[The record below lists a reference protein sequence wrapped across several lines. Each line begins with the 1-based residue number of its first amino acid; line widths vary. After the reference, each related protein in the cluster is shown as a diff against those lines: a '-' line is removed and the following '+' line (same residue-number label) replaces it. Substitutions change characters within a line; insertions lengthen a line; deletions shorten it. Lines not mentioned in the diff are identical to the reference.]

1 MTPPAFL
8 ALGAGTLVCVLTAS
22 ASFLGWPHELHRP
35 RQPGQRLW
43 PRPRSRPPGPS
54 PRLTAAEAEALLA
67 LIPAG
72 ALVRL
77 EAVDEADAMAY
88 ARAAQALL
96 AAEGRLVEDAT
107 VFTVRGVHGTST
119 LHFHA
124 DGRHGL
130 LVMQRPGADGRITLD

>member
-22 ASFLGWPHELHRP
+22 ASLLGWPPELHRP
-35 RQPGQRLW
+35 RRPAARPMGASLPGL
-43 PRPRSRPPGPS
+43 S
-54 PRLTAAEAEALLA
+54 AAEAGALLA

-77 EAVDEADAMAY
+77 EAVDEAGATAY
-88 ARAAQALL
+88 ASAVQALL
-96 AAEGRLVEDAT
+96 AAEGRLVEEAT
-107 VFTVRGVHGTST
+107 VFTVRGVYGTGT

-130 LVMQRPGADGRITLD
+130 LVLQQPDAGGRIAPD